1 MEELVRY
8 YLLACK
14 KGITKELMTVA
25 WHPTRWWDWCIPEDD
40 KKEIKPIFDW
50 WKLMQ
55 NRLPVIKIDGDWD
68 KVMGNSKKLAKAGG
82 KW

>member
-25 WHPTRWWDWCIPEDD
+25 WHPTRWWDCCIPEDD
-40 KKEIKPIFDW
+40 KKEIKPIFD
-50 WKLMQ
+50 
-55 NRLPVIKIDGDWD
+55 
-68 KVMGNSKKLAKAGG
+68 
-82 KW
+82 